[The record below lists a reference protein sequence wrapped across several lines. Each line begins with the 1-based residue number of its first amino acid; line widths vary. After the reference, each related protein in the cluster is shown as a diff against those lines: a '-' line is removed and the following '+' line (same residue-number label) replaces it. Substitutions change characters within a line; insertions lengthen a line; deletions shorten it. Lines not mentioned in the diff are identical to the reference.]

1 MYDIDL
7 IDWKL
12 AVSVAVG
19 PIAKE
24 AAKIAAATFW
34 QQN

>member
-24 AAKIAAATFW
+24 AATTAATFW
-34 QQN
+34 LQN

>member
-7 IDWKL
+7 TDWKL

-24 AAKIAAATFW
+24 AATTAATFW